1 MHMHMGLIPL
11 RVSGIWASMNMLV
24 HMRRS
29 ECEWHFVADPMSGLT
44 TLGLSS
50 YPEEGRSI
58 DSASAGTEP
67 EARLSWNQIGGL
79 QSHVIV
85 GRRLDPQRIPN
96 VAGDSH
102 RRAAKPPEEF
112 AAEIGEVNTR
122 LAAVGTAA
130 LLLEEFMGARM
141 YTGPCL

>member
-85 GRRLDPQRIPN
+85 TRRFPPQ
-96 VAGDSH
+96 VAGS
-102 RRAAKPPEEF
+102 
-112 AAEIGEVNTR
+112 TR
-122 LAAVGTAA
+122 SAFLMWQVIPT
-130 LLLEEFMGARM
+130 GARPNLLRSLPPRS
-141 YTGPCL
+141 GR